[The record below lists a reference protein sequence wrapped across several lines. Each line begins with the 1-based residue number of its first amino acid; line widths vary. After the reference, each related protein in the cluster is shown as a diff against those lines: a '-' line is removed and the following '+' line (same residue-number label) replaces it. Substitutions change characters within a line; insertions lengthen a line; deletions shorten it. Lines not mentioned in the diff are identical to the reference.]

1 MSPEPIF
8 VKFNLSESVIDCAEL
23 VHKIIEAHNCLQLR
37 RWLKCHGRP
46 VGGNKDLVEGLEC
59 LFLSITSK

>member
-8 VKFNLSESVIDCAEL
+8 VKFNLSESVIDGAEL
-23 VHKIIEAHNCLQLR
+23 MHKTIEAHNCLQLR
-37 RWLKCHGRP
+37 RWLKFH
-46 VGGNKDLVEGLEC
+46 VGGNKKDLVEGLEC